1 MAEYRLE
8 VLARQ
13 VLARPEERPLHRP
26 EFQAPNDAEA
36 IERADRRWREYVAFY
51 EDADG
56 VSLDRYVLYQG
67 DRVVREHVKRKH

>member
-1 MAEYRLE
+1 MATYRLE

-13 VLARPEERPLHRP
+13 VLARPDERLLHRP

-51 EDADG
+51 EHAEG
-56 VSLDRYVLYQG
+56 VTLERYVLYQA
-67 DRVVREHVKRKH
+67 DRVVREYVER